1 MYLGQKV
8 AEKDPNNPHTFK
20 MLMTINQKKR
30 KKKLIFLNKMNFKK
44 KKNPQPGTELFIWR
58 RKLIVLVAFNSPS
71 HIKVT
76 KSGRLNS
83 TSYFI
88 RKILKKWE
96 GQKIT
101 WNHFEDTD
109 FEDKESY

>member
-1 MYLGQKV
+1 M
-8 AEKDPNNPHTFK
+8 
-20 MLMTINQKKR
+20 
-30 KKKLIFLNKMNFKK
+30 
-44 KKNPQPGTELFIWR
+44 
-58 RKLIVLVAFNSPS
+58 AFNSPS

-109 FEDKESY
+109 FEDKEIY